1 VSTDRPDAAG
11 EDDDLGFEIPD
22 DLSGLE
28 ALLASDAP
36 APVEGHGGPGGDAA
50 TDGPSTD
57 GTGSAP
63 GAPGT
68 AAPTAADPTTAA
80 PDPAAPAP
88 AEPEDEPV
96 LAVLVTQ
103 VAGARPLA
111 AACALAGID
120 ADTVASP
127 VGALAVLR
135 DTTAAATT
143 AAAAGDLSRVLRL
156 SPVILLDRRGG
167 RIAATRWLGGAQEDE
182 LAPGLVLSGA
192 PEVLEDLLIGGTP
205 VQDLPGV
212 QTSVGMSRWAAMR
225 ALAGRKG
232 SKG

>member
-1 VSTDRPDAAG
+1 MSTDRPGGVGPG
-11 EDDDLGFEIPD
+11 EDDDLGVEIPD
-22 DLSGLE
+22 DLSGLDE
-28 ALLASDAP
+28 LLAAGAP
-36 APVEGHGGPGGDAA
+36 APADAS
-50 TDGPSTD
+50 DPV
-57 GTGSAP
+57 GSASS
-63 GAPGT
+63 GT
-68 AAPTAADPTTAA
+68 AATGTAPTDTPPPAGTA
-80 PDPAAPAP
+80 PDAAP

-135 DTTAAATT
+135 DTASAATT

-192 PEVLEDLLIGGTP
+192 PEVLEDLLVGGTP
-205 VQDLPGV
+205 VQELPGV

>member
-1 VSTDRPDAAG
+1 VSVDDPLPGG
-11 EDDDLGFEIPD
+11 EGSGDDDDLGIEIPD
-22 DLSGLE
+22 DLSGLD
-28 ALLASDAP
+28 ALLASDATG
-36 APVEGHGGPGGDAA
+36 ASGDA
-50 TDGPSTD
+50 
-57 GTGSAP
+57 TGAS
-63 GAPGT
+63 GADAIGDSGLD
-68 AAPTAADPTTAA
+68 AAAA
-80 PDPAAPAP
+80 

-111 AACALAGID
+111 AACALAGIE

-135 DTTAAATT
+135 DVSAAAVVAT
-143 AAAAGDLSRVLRL
+143 AAGDLSRVLRL

-167 RIAATRWLGGAQEDE
+167 RIAASRWLGGAQEDE
-182 LAPGLVLSGA
+182 LAAGLVLSGA
-192 PEVLEDLLIGGTP
+192 PEVLEDLVVGGTS
-205 VQDLPGV
+205 VRDVPGV

-232 SKG
+232 PKA